1 MMQTNKQ
8 KKSTP
13 LRILLTWK
21 ISMKG
26 ERERESGAALNRSHF
41 DSDVCFP
48 LPRDDA
54 RQPTTH
60 VPAVSIPLMSQQQ
73 VSGAISSQGSL
84 WEEMPLGCRGALS
97 AHPSITLLRLPTDK
111 VSGVSLLNS
120 PVS

>member
-1 MMQTNKQ
+1 MMQK
-8 KKSTP
+8 KKSTT

-26 ERERESGAALNRSHF
+26 ERESGAALNRSHF
-41 DSDVCFP
+41 DCDVCFP

-73 VSGAISSQGSL
+73 VSGAINRQGSL
-84 WEEMPLGCRGALS
+84 WEKILLGCRGALS
-97 AHPSITLLRLPTDK
+97 AHPSITLPRLPTDK